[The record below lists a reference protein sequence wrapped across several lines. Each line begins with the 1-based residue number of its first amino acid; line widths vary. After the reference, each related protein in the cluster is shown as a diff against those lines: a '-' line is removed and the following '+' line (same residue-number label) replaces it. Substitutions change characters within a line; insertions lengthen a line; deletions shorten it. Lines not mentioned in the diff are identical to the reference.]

1 MFVLTAEGGRLG
13 YTNPAFGVSLTE
25 EEFREIQRISQ
36 LPLDDCAEIC
46 FKHSFGE
53 LHINQNSL
61 SLKEK
66 ISRLRLINMER

>member
-36 LPLDDCAEIC
+36 LPLDDSAEV
-46 FKHSFGE
+46 GVATV
-53 LHINQNSL
+53 
-61 SLKEK
+61 
-66 ISRLRLINMER
+66 ISA